1 MSTNTLSLTLS
12 RNPVAVLAAVIGLMF
27 SYFITIAVKFAI
39 FILAIDLALWLVG
52 QISQLITKVKIR
64 LRIRK
69 LMKQG
74 KMSRVDATKETLKE
88 NH

>member
-27 SYFITIAVKFAI
+27 SYFITIAIKFAI

-74 KMSRVDATKETLKE
+74 KMSRVEATKETLKE

>member
-12 RNPVAVLAAVIGLMF
+12 KNPVAVLAAVIGLMF

-74 KMSRVDATKETLKE
+74 KMSRVEATKETLKE

>member
-12 RNPVAVLAAVIGLMF
+12 KNPVAVLAAVIGLMF